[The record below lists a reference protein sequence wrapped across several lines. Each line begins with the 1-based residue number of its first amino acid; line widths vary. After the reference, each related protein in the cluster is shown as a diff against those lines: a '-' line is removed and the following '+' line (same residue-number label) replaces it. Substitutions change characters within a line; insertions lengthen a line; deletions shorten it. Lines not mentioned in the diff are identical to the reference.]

1 MDNPYYEK
9 LVNAAIRFV
18 SFRPRSEKELRDF
31 LSKKL
36 TKWKVSGEVLVSK
49 VIARMGELGYV
60 DDEAFAR
67 WWVDQRTTFTPK
79 GNRVI
84 KLELK
89 AKGVS
94 EGVIASVLAPRG
106 SESLLKAA
114 RDAVARKMPL
124 WSKLP
129 VLERKKKLY
138 GYLGR
143 RGFDGE
149 TIGKLIDE
157 VRGIE

>member
-31 LSKKL
+31 LTKKL
-36 TKWKVSGEVLVSK
+36 TTWKVAGEVLLEK

-60 DDEAFAR
+60 DDEKFAA
-67 WWVDQRTTFTPK
+67 WWVDQRTTFKPK

-84 KLELK
+84 KMELA

-94 EGVIASVLAPRG
+94 TAIISSILASRG
-106 SESLLKAA
+106 SESLMAA
-114 RDAVARKMPL
+114 AIQAIGRKRFKTPQHF
-124 WSKLP
+124 
-129 VLERKKKLY
+129 Y
-138 GYLGR
+138 NYLAR
-143 RGFDGE
+143 RGFDSD
-149 TIGKLIDE
+149 TISRVKYNP
-157 VRGIE
+157 